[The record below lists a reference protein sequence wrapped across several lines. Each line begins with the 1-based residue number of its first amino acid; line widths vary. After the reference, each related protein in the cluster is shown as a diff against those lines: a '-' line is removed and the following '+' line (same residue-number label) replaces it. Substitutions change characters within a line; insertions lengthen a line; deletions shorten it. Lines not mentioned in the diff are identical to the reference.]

1 MAIVGLLLVAAV
13 PASIKFYENIQYRQG
28 VRDVVTLLGTARQV
42 AIDRGRAQD
51 VSFDPATNTVALGS
65 DKRELPRAWSL
76 SVTTASEANRQNAGI
91 IRFYPEGGSS
101 GGDVVIANASGAGV
115 MISVDWLMG
124 SIRQVAVDG

>member
-1 MAIVGLLLVAAV
+1 MAIIGLLMVAAV

-42 AIDRGRAQD
+42 ALDRGRAQD
-51 VSFDPATNTVALGS
+51 VSFDPATNTIALGS
-65 DKRELPRAWSL
+65 ETRQLPRAYTLSL
-76 SVTTASEANRQNAGI
+76 TTAREVNRQNTGI

-101 GGDVVIANASGAGV
+101 GGDVIIATASGGGV

-124 SIRQVAVDG
+124 SIRQVAIDG